1 MLEIRGDSRTFCD
14 GVSRRSFIKVGTLGF
29 MGLTLGDLLRIRSAQ
44 AGEPAA
50 AGTAPNPAAPNPA
63 AANPAPPGRG
73 TRNRAV
79 ILVWMHGGPTQ
90 LDTYDPKPEAPSE
103 YRGPYAAIE
112 TRVPGIRI
120 SERLPLQARVM
131 DRCTVI
137 RSFTHNDGDH
147 FAAAH
152 WLLTGYRGS
161 TAGNKTPQY
170 PAMGSVVAKLL
181 GPNRPDMLPY
191 VNMNDGGFG
200 YHGGAYLGVAYNP
213 FRTGSD
219 SYGNEGEQL
228 AVASAQSFSLAG
240 GISRDRFQDRH
251 GLLMKL
257 DRLRR
262 DIDQKGEMLGMDR
275 FEEQAVEIV
284 LSGRAR
290 EAFDLQRESPRV
302 RELYGPSWGE
312 QALLARRLVE
322 AGVTFVT
329 LNTGYWDDHGDIKGA
344 MERKL
349 PRHDRMVAALIEDLS
364 ARGMLEDVL
373 IICAGEFGRTPKIN
387 PGAGRDHWPQ
397 AQSVLL
403 AGGRYRHGQV
413 IGATNSKAEYPTDRP
428 VGPADLC
435 ALVYHHLGI
444 DTSQTNLNLSGRP
457 VHVLHGG
464 EVPAELL

>member
-1 MLEIRGDSRTFCD
+1 MLEITGDSRSFCD

-29 MGLTLGDLLRIRSAQ
+29 MGLTLSDLLRLRTAMASAV
-44 AGEPAA
+44 PS
-50 AGTAPNPAAPNPA
+50 
-63 AANPAPPGRG
+63 PPGPPGGAGASTEGAARPKG
-73 TRNRAV
+73 TGRKKSV

-90 LDTYDPKPEAPSE
+90 LETYDPKPEAPSE
-103 YRGPYAAIE
+103 YRGPYGAME
-112 TRVPGIRI
+112 TSVPGFRI

-131 DRCTVI
+131 DKCTVI
-137 RSFTHNDGDH
+137 RSFTHQDGDH

-152 WLLTGYRGS
+152 WLLTGYYGS

-170 PAMGSVVAKLL
+170 PSMGSIVAKVL
-181 GPNRPDMLPY
+181 GPNRSDMLPY

-200 YHGGAYLGVAYNP
+200 YHGAAYLGVSYNP

-219 SYGNEGEQL
+219 SFGNEGEQL
-228 AVASAQSFSLAG
+228 AVASAQSFTLAG
-240 GISRDRFQDRH
+240 GITRDRFQDRRE
-251 GLLMKL
+251 LLTRL

-262 DIDQKGEMLGMDR
+262 DVDQRGEMVGMDR

-290 EAFDLQRESPRV
+290 EAFDLSRESPRV

-349 PRHDRMVAALIEDLS
+349 PRHDRMVAALIEDLA

-373 IICAGEFGRTPKIN
+373 VICAGEFGRTPKIN

-397 AQSVLL
+397 AQSILL
-403 AGGRYRHGQV
+403 AGGSYRHGQV
-413 IGATNSKAEYPTDRP
+413 IGATNSKAEVPIDRP
-428 VGPADLC
+428 VRPADLC

-444 DTSQTNLNLSGRP
+444 DSSLTNLNLSGRP
-457 VHVLHGG
+457 VHLLHGG
-464 EVPAELL
+464 EVPRELLS